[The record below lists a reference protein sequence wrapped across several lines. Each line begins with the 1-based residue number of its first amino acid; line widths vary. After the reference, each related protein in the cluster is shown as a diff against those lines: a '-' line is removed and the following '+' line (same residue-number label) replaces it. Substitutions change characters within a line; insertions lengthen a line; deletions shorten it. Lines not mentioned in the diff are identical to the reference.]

1 MFQVHHF
8 ESSHLC
14 IESHL
19 KIRYSHFKYVSYL
32 SVVIRIM
39 CDRIYVVYNI
49 PRVLANALQPI
60 QHRALANTL
69 QPLREGRG
77 GIS

>member
-1 MFQVHHF
+1 
-8 ESSHLC
+8 
-14 IESHL
+14 
-19 KIRYSHFKYVSYL
+19 
-32 SVVIRIM
+32 M

-60 QHRALANTL
+60 QPRALANTL

-77 GIS
+77 GIPWTRLFKRNILGVLLTKRLWRTSGDVVVAAATT